1 MPPESVGCTAKMLA
15 HDDPTPTKL
24 ANAIRR
30 ADYTR
35 RSPFSIGGRGG
46 HKEWHHFCI
55 LGPEVELLVNFSMTD
70 DVRPQARPGTEHAR
84 ITVLA
89 RVSEWDGD
97 VEMFAPQDVQIRGGR
112 VDLTFGPNRLFF
124 DGEVYRIVVSL
135 TERPIT
141 IDIELRP
148 LTMPGHAPNIPL
160 PDGPPL
166 HWVIVP
172 RLLANGRVTVGGR
185 AYRFENV
192 AAYHDHNWGHFL
204 WGHAFSWIWGF
215 SHPIGH
221 DVPWSMAFVRLANRT
236 RNHTLAQGLFLWKRA
251 FNHRVFLDDDLELRM
266 DVGFLSPKRVLKIPR
281 VMTLLSPGSATD
293 VPRWVEMRAQGD
305 GDWLCYRFEAQDLA
319 QVVIPSDTGL
329 DVTIINEVTGRSS
342 MEGEIRGEKISVE
355 GRAICEFLG
364 T

>member
-1 MPPESVGCTAKMLA
+1 MLA
-15 HDDPTPTKL
+15 RDDPAPSTL
-24 ANAIRR
+24 ARAIRR

-70 DVRPQARPGTEHAR
+70 DVRPQARPGSEHAR

-89 RVSEWDGD
+89 RASQWDGD
-97 VEMFAPQDVQIRGGR
+97 VEMFSPQEVRIRGGH
-112 VDLTFGPNRLFF
+112 VDLTFGPNRLLF
-124 DGEVYRIVVSL
+124 DGEVYRITVSL
-135 TERPIT
+135 AERPIT
-141 IDIELRP
+141 ADLELRP

-172 RLLANGRVTVGGR
+172 RLLASGRVTMDGR
-185 AYRFENV
+185 EYRFENV

-215 SHPIGH
+215 SHPIDN

-236 RNHTLAQGLFLWKRA
+236 RNHTLAQGMFLWKHA

-266 DVGFLSPKRVLKIPR
+266 DIGFLRPKRVLKIPR
-281 VMTLLSPGSATD
+281 VMALLSPGTAID
-293 VPRWVEMRAQGD
+293 VPSWVEMRAQGD
-305 GDWLCYRFEAQDLA
+305 GDHLVYRFEAEDVA
-319 QVVIPSDTGL
+319 QVVIPSDTAL

-342 MEGEIRGEKISVE
+342 LEGRLRGEKLSVE
-355 GRAICEFLG
+355 GRAVCEFLG